1 MQDGD
6 VAAAEGKAA
15 EEKAA
20 ESESHMPDPK
30 TIRNPEI
37 RAQLER
43 DNLAAAQKAA
53 QLPKRGEA
61 HPREAGQGGVA
72 EPGGTPT
79 GRVAPHY
86 KQKWPNAQPPW
97 GTVDSLGELQCFI
110 KSCPGGYSF
119 R

>member
-30 TIRNPEI
+30 TIKNPEI

-43 DNLAAAQKAA
+43 DNVAAAQKTA
-53 QLPKRGEA
+53 QQPKKRGRGRLRKAVQE
-61 HPREAGQGGVA
+61 EVA
-72 EPGGTPT
+72 EPEDTPK
-79 GRVAPHY
+79 GRHY
-86 KQKWPNAQPPW
+86 KQRWPNDQPIW
-97 GTVDSLGELQCFI
+97 GTFNSLGELQSFI
-110 KSCPGGYSF
+110 KSSPGGYSF

>member
-30 TIRNPEI
+30 TIKNPDI

-43 DNLAAAQKAA
+43 DNLAAAQK
-53 QLPKRGEA
+53 QKKGKRQKGHIVQE
-61 HPREAGQGGVA
+61 VA
-72 EPGGTPT
+72 EPRKEKVE
-79 GRVAPHY
+79 RVHHY
-86 KQKWPNAQPPW
+86 KQKWPNALPLW
-97 GTVDSLGELQCFI
+97 GTFDCLGELQSFI
-110 KSCPGGYSF
+110 KSCPGGFSF

>member
-15 EEKAA
+15 E
-20 ESESHMPDPK
+20 SESHMPDPK
-30 TIRNPEI
+30 TIKNPDI

-43 DNLAAAQKAA
+43 DNLAAAQKTA
-53 QLPKRGEA
+53 QQPKRKKA
-61 HPREAGQGGVA
+61 HLGKAVQEEVA
-72 EPGGTPT
+72 EPEDTPK
-79 GRVAPHY
+79 GRHY
-86 KQKWPNAQPPW
+86 KQRWPNDQPIW
-97 GTVDSLGELQCFI
+97 GTFNSLGELQSFI

>member
-30 TIRNPEI
+30 TIRNPDI

-53 QLPKRGEA
+53 QQPKRKKA
-61 HPREAGQGGVA
+61 HPRKAVQEEVA
-72 EPGGTPT
+72 EPEDTPK
-79 GRVAPHY
+79 GRHY
-86 KQKWPNAQPPW
+86 KQRWPNDQPIW
-97 GTVDSLGELQCFI
+97 GTFNSLGELQSFI

-119 R
+119 RS

>member
-30 TIRNPEI
+30 TIKNPEI

-43 DNLAAAQKAA
+43 DNVAAAQKTA
-53 QLPKRGEA
+53 QQPKKRGRGRLRKAVQE
-61 HPREAGQGGVA
+61 EVA
-72 EPGGTPT
+72 EPEDTPK
-79 GRVAPHY
+79 GRHY
-86 KQKWPNAQPPW
+86 KQRWPNDQPIW
-97 GTVDSLGELQCFI
+97 GTFDSLGELQSFI